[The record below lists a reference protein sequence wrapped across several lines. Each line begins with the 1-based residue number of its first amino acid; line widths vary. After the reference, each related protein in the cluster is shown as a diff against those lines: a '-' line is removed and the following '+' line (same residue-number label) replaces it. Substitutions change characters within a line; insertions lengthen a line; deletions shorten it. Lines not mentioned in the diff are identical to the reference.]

1 MFLEWEGCH
10 HLVSFIHHDPKP
22 RRRLA
27 VNVCPDLAV
36 EIIFVDHAGTAI
48 RIHPAKTIPHRLT
61 DQGTQTI
68 LRDTGLKFAGS
79 RRRGIRPM
87 TFHDVAESLFRQHDF
102 AGWPV
107 WLIGSRRWL
116 ATDKQE
122 QHRQQVT
129 KSWIIHI
136 KSGPTVRG
144 GDFFSRQDAQSKGKK
159 ISRQDAKAQ
168 RKEEKSIED

>member
-1 MFLEWEGCH
+1 
-10 HLVSFIHHDPKP
+10 
-22 RRRLA
+22 LA
-27 VNVCPDLAV
+27 VNICPDLAV
-36 EIIFVDHAGTAI
+36 EIIFVDYARTAI
-48 RIHPAKTIPHRLT
+48 RVQPAMTIPYRLI
-61 DQGTQTI
+61 DQGSQTI

-79 RRRGIRPM
+79 RRRAIRPM

-102 AGWPV
+102 AGRPV
-107 WLIGSRRWL
+107 WLIGPRRWL

-136 KSGPTVRG
+136 KSRPALSG
-144 GDFFSRQDAQSKGKK
+144 GDFLSRQDAQNRRNK